1 MPCDP
6 RPLNPRLGQSRR
18 MTVPDLPVAVEYS
31 WSLNLPVLLAVTLAG
46 SAYALRLH
54 DLRRAPAAR
63 SGDTPTHDTLRALA
77 FAGGLLMI
85 VIALVSPIDDL
96 GEHRLFTAHMVQH
109 LLLAD
114 LAPILLLVG
123 LSRAFLRPAVRRLRP
138 VEERLGPLAHPAVAL
153 TLYVGL
159 MWLWHIP
166 AMYELALDHA
176 WAHALEHASF
186 FTAGMAFWWFLIEP
200 VPPRHRLTGAWALG
214 YLSTAKVLMGVLGV
228 VLAFSPD
235 AMYSTYED
243 APRTWGLTAVE
254 DQNVGGAMM
263 MLEQS
268 VVLLIAAVVLFV
280 QMLTQSEAEEQRRER
295 LERAAEP
302 A

>member
-1 MPCDP
+1 
-6 RPLNPRLGQSRR
+6 
-18 MTVPDLPVAVEYS
+18 MTVPDLPAAVQYS
-31 WSLNLPVLLAVTLAG
+31 WSLNIPVLLAVTLAG
-46 SAYALRLH
+46 GAYALRLR
-54 DLRRAPAAR
+54 DLRHTPAAR
-63 SGDTPTHDTLRALA
+63 TGDTRTRDALRALA

-85 VIALVSPIDDL
+85 VLALVSPIDDL

-153 TLYVGL
+153 ALYVGL

-166 AMYELALDHA
+166 VMYELALDHA

-186 FTAGMAFWWFLIEP
+186 FTAGMAFWWYLIEP
-200 VPPRHRLTGAWALG
+200 VPPRRRVTGPWALG
-214 YLSTAKVLMGVLGV
+214 YLASAKVLMGVLGV

-235 AMYSTYED
+235 TMYSTYED
-243 APRTWGLTAVE
+243 APRTWGLSALE
-254 DQNVGGAMM
+254 DQNVGGLVMM
-263 MLEQS
+263 VEQS
-268 VVLLIAAVVLFV
+268 LVLVVAFVVFFAR
-280 QMLTQSEAEEQRRER
+280 MIERSDAEQRRREA
-295 LERAAEP
+295 LEG
-302 A
+302 

>member
-1 MPCDP
+1 
-6 RPLNPRLGQSRR
+6 
-18 MTVPDLPVAVEYS
+18 MTVPDLPAAVEYS
-31 WSLNLPVLLAVTLAG
+31 WSLNPPVLLAVTLAG
-46 SAYALRLH
+46 GVYALRLR

-85 VIALVSPIDDL
+85 LIALVSPVDDL
-96 GEHRLFTAHMVQH
+96 GENRLFTAHMVQH

-153 TLYVGL
+153 ALYVGL
-159 MWLWHIP
+159 MWLWHLP
-166 AMYELALDHA
+166 AMYELALDHP

-186 FTAGMAFWWFLIEP
+186 FTAGLAFWWYLIEP
-200 VPPRHRLTGAWALG
+200 VPPRHRLTGPWALA
-214 YLSTAKVLMGVLGV
+214 YLATAKILMGLLGV

-235 AMYSTYED
+235 ALYSTYED
-243 APRTWGLTAVE
+243 AQRTWGLTAVE
-254 DQNVGGAMM
+254 DQNVGGLVMM
-263 MLEQS
+263 VEQS
-268 VVLLIAAVVLFV
+268 LVLVIAFAVFFAR
-280 QMLTQSEAEEQRRER
+280 MIDRSEAEQRRREA
-295 LERAAEP
+295 LEG
-302 A
+302 